1 MSFTVGQII
10 KVSDLIALDNAIET
24 EPVDITKIVSAWKAL
39 KDNNAIIDGEN
50 TINDNL
56 EAIENKIN
64 EYIS

>member
-1 MSFTVGQII
+1 MSFTAGQII

-24 EPVDITKIVSAWKAL
+24 EPVDITKIVGAWEAL
-39 KDNNAIIDGEN
+39 KNNSTITDGEN

-56 EAIENKIN
+56 EAIEKKIN